1 MIRYNKNIELLE
13 GVQLQ
18 CIVAKWTDRLSVI
31 LSKKLPSKKTV
42 VSATGCFSDCKR
54 EPEQASKEF

>member
-18 CIVAKWTDRLSVI
+18 RYSIFECIVAQWTDRLSVTM
-31 LSKKLPSKKTV
+31 SKKLPSKKTV
-42 VSATGCFSDCKR
+42 VSATGFFGDC
-54 EPEQASKEF
+54 